1 MTVYVLSTMTGD
13 VAYTFYSGDSDKGEL
28 PTERKRIHIS
38 GGAGLPS
45 LTSGIG
51 EMSKDDAGHPLWT
64 SEGKVTPITDAAYQE
79 LKEHR
84 VFKQHIANGH
94 IKVLNSDIAD
104 SIKAI
109 AKEVRSMEA
118 RDASAQLT
126 ESTVGSKIKS
136 KMPKVTTG
144 KGDEEEINFA
154 AMPKIK

>member
-13 VAYTFYSGDSDKGEL
+13 VAYTFYSGDAGKGDL
-28 PTERKRIHIS
+28 PSERKRIYIR

-45 LTSGIG
+45 LTSGVG

-64 SEGKVTPITDAAYQE
+64 SEGVVTPITDAAYAE
-79 LKEHR
+79 LKDHR
-84 VFKQHIANGH
+84 IFKQHIDNGH

-104 SIKAI
+104 SAKAI
-109 AKEVRSMEA
+109 AKEVRNMEA

-126 ESTVGSKIKS
+126 EATVGNKIKS
-136 KMPKVTTG
+136 KMPKVSTG
-144 KGDEEEINFA
+144 KGDDEEINFA